1 MNSDKNISLACL
13 GSVALLAL
21 SVVGRMI
28 TTGLTLSIL
37 WGWFIVTTF
46 NAPQLTIAQAYGVAL
61 CFAVVRG
68 YQSQGALDSETDTNQ
83 VIYDV
88 VASVLIRP
96 AFLLLCGLIVKG
108 LL

>member
-28 TTGLTLSIL
+28 TIGLALSVL
-37 WGWFIVTTF
+37 WGWFIVSTF
-46 NAPQLTIAQAYGVAL
+46 NAPQLTIAQAYGIAL

-68 YQSQGALDSETDTNQ
+68 YQPTDSERDTNQ
-83 VIYDV
+83 VILDV
-88 VASVLIRP
+88 VASVLLRP
-96 AFLLLCGLIVKG
+96 AVLLLFGWIVKG